1 MRPREIQKQVSIF
14 FGLSDW
20 KAIRD
25 EAIRLRVPITE
36 VCRRWMRPALHSL
49 RDRLHR
55 GEGVWKTDEEMTR
68 EEGGWR
74 IEEDG

>member
-1 MRPREIQKQVSIF
+1 MRPREIQKQISIF

-20 KAIRD
+20 KAIRA
-25 EAIRLRVPITE
+25 EAARLRVPITE

-55 GEGVWKTDEEMTR
+55 GEGVWETDEEMKR
-68 EEGGWR
+68 EEGDSR
-74 IEEDG
+74 MEDRG